1 MKIAIS
7 LIAPT
12 IALASVACA
21 QVSFTPLGDLPGGA
35 FASRA
40 NAVSADGSA
49 IAGQGDT
56 GATDAVLWIRS
67 GSTWTGPIALPR
79 LAGGTSAIAR
89 GVANGGSVV
98 VGESTVANFRQPVR
112 WNVVGTIG
120 TISSIPFP
128 ADGGYSGVAYA
139 CSADGSVICGD
150 ILYAPPS
157 GGGPPPLPITK
168 AIRNTS
174 AGTIDLGTVTGAP
187 GVSAG
192 VTTARAISSDGSVA
206 VGYGMDASST
216 YRAFRHAGT
225 MNDVTSGA
233 WSGFGRGCSPDGNTI
248 VGSQSVSGTTAAFM
262 WTSAS
267 GHVNLTPIATFDS
280 AAALDAT
287 NNARRICGI
296 NSLTGISNSQHA
308 VIWDDGLGCR
318 SIAQVLSAGSADLS
332 GWNLTFATS
341 MSDDGTTIVGYG
353 INPSGNTEAWV
364 ATIPMP
370 PIACPADLDN
380 GSGTGTTDGGVDIN
394 DLLYFLVQFES
405 GSTAADLDNDGD
417 PASGT
422 PDGGVDINDLLFFL
436 ARFEAGC

>member
-1 MKIAIS
+1 MS
-7 LIAPT
+7 NLIAKVAPT
-12 IALASVACA
+12 ALLASAAFA
-21 QVSFTPLGDLPGGA
+21 QGLSFTPLGDLPGGA

-40 NAVSADGSA
+40 NAVAADGSA

-67 GSTWTGPIALPR
+67 GSTWSGPFALPR
-79 LAGGTSAIAR
+79 LAGGTGGIAR
-89 GVANGGSVV
+89 GVADSGSVV

-112 WNVVGTIG
+112 WNVVGTSG
-120 TISSIPFP
+120 TIASIPFP

-139 CSADGSVICGD
+139 CSANGSVICGD
-150 ILYAPPS
+150 ILFAPPS

-192 VTTARAISSDGSVA
+192 VTTARAISSNGSVS

-216 YRAFRHAGT
+216 YRPFRHAGT
-225 MNDVTSGA
+225 MNDLTGGA

-248 VGSQSVSGTTAAFM
+248 VGSQTIGGATAAFI
-262 WTSAS
+262 WTSAG
-267 GHVNLTPIATFDS
+267 GHVPLAPLPTFDS

-287 NNARRICGI
+287 NNGRRVCGL
-296 NSLTGISNSQHA
+296 NLLTGISNSQHA
-308 VIWDDGLGCR
+308 VIWDEGLGCR
-318 SIAQVLSAGSADLS
+318 SIAQVLSAGGADLS

-353 INPSGNTEAWV
+353 INPSGNTEAWI

-370 PIACPADLDN
+370 PVACPADLDN
-380 GSGTGTTDGGVDIN
+380 GSGTGTPDGGVDVN
-394 DLLYFLVQFES
+394 DLLYFLVQFEA
-405 GSTAADLDNDGD
+405 GAATADLDNGSG
-417 PASGT
+417 SGT

-436 ARFEAGC
+436 AHFEAGC